1 MVDLHFSNVRGESIV
16 FSKYILKTHNDY
28 LFIEPH
34 ENSIT
39 KKIDPLEDIDTL
51 IMDIIETSQVI
62 TRCKSYMSFLSKI
75 ADANIVYEKNFWKYP
90 DFFADKNQTDA
101 STIINAVTLFV
112 EKYGLPDWELEKD
125 AKAIL
130 PLEYSIYSAPRQDDN
145 DSVEYLKTFLTAK
158 IALGDTITYPICS
171 LTLFF
176 LNFLNIFTVNRTSKL
191 KRVEHCRLY
200 FRNEPEHKP
209 ELEAIA
215 IGLFPSILLAF
226 IVFTSGLHKA
236 VHVCKHCGKH
246 FITTDARS
254 EYCSAKCRASYNT
267 AQTRKRQRRKLQE
280 MNS

>member
-1 MVDLHFSNVRGESIV
+1 MVDLHFSNVRGESVV
-16 FSKYILKTHNDY
+16 FSKYVLQTHDNY
-28 LFIEPH
+28 LYIEPH
-34 ENSIT
+34 KNSIT
-39 KKIDPLEDIDTL
+39 KKIDPLDDIDTL
-51 IMDIIETSQVI
+51 IMDVIDTSQVI
-62 TRCKSYMSFLSKI
+62 IGCKSYMTFLSRI

-90 DFFADKNQTDA
+90 DFFADREHPEATA
-101 STIINAVTLFV
+101 IINAITLFV

-125 AKAIL
+125 TKAIL
-130 PLEYSIYSAPRQDDN
+130 PLEYSIYSAPFQDEN
-145 DSVEYLKTFLTAK
+145 DSAEYMKTFLTTK
-158 IALGDTITYPICS
+158 IALGEAITYPVCS

-200 FRNEPEHKP
+200 FRNEPEHEP

-236 VHVCKHCGKH
+236 VHTCKHCGKH
-246 FITTDARS
+246 FIPTDARS

-267 AQTRKRQRRKLQE
+267 AQTRKRQKRRQQE
-280 MNS
+280 LRS